1 MNRACATLGRVS
13 IVLWYRS
20 ADVEISGRTT
30 YKISTT
36 VGKLLEKQD
45 GGALLEGIHG
55 LSQAL
60 MEV

>member
-1 MNRACATLGRVS
+1 
-13 IVLWYRS
+13 VLWCRS

-30 YKISTT
+30 YKISAT

-60 MEV
+60 MEA